1 MNVKFEKYWGECNL
15 LMRIAVV
22 LDLRNKITLK
32 LFCFPI
38 IDRLLTILN
47 DLYNEYVQ
55 EYNSSVIEQ
64 NLRNSVQ
71 ECLSTSSSVNVVGRN
86 VQSGLELYESFV

>member
-1 MNVKFEKYWGECNL
+1 MSSLRNIGDSNL

-22 LDLRNKITLK
+22 LDLRNKMTLI

>member
-22 LDLRNKITLK
+22 LDLRNKMTLI